1 MAPTKGIRRVIKMY
15 EYASR
20 RSHLVF
26 ANGNNTLT
34 VAGGDSLHVC
44 GMLFYANTAAIFTIQ
59 NGAADT
65 TLFTFSLAAATVFEI
80 QTKWIA
86 DVGLSV
92 TSNQDDG
99 SITVFHKSPG
109 T

>member
-1 MAPTKGIRRVIKMY
+1 MAPTKGIRRIQMY

-26 ANGNNTLT
+26 ASGANTLT
-34 VAGGDSLHVC
+34 VAGGDSIHVC
-44 GMLFYANTAAIFTIQ
+44 GMLFHAATAAEFLIQ
-59 NGAADT
+59 DGAAGT
-65 TLFTFSLAAATVFEI
+65 TLFTFDLAAAGVFEL

-86 DVGLSV
+86 DAGLSV
-92 TSNQDDG
+92 TSDQDDG